1 MIEFNQQI
9 SNYLKM
15 LVKGGEKMSVMEEVL
30 LEEYDRSIR
39 ISTALE
45 EEIKNLPKGSLQKKV
60 INGKEY
66 WYLQYRENDSIKSD
80 YVKIDNLERIKNDI
94 AKRKSDIVALRE
106 QKKSQRM
113 IEKALGKEFINEHSA
128 D

>member
-1 MIEFNQQI
+1 
-9 SNYLKM
+9 
-15 LVKGGEKMSVMEEVL
+15 MSVMEEVL

-39 ISTALE
+39 ISNALE

-128 D
+128 DWVQ